1 MIKIIKRLLKNI
13 FGIHSPTKEWTKI
26 PVEYNEKDTRYNLYE
41 HEYKGVDQK

>member
-26 PVEYNEKDTRYNLYE
+26 PVIRKDDIVKELIKNE
-41 HEYKGVDQK
+41 

>member
-26 PVEYNEKDTRYNLYE
+26 PVKYNEKDTMNAKELI
-41 HEYKGVDQK
+41 KND